1 MTSFRLPAVVTLV
14 GVAAAYFLL
23 GGPLAVRGDLV
34 AGVIPSGQT
43 FRDLA
48 HTLVHGWKRL
58 LTMLPPVDAIG
69 PLLALPLI
77 VGLVGAA
84 VTYTVAR
91 RWTSPY
97 AVLPAP
103 LALLALGIALG
114 TLEPAGLLVQGVLF
128 GLLAIGWMV
137 LRAARDRAPLQNGAG
152 RGARAGLAAGLL
164 AVAAV
169 AGYAAGPHLP
179 GADADARVVARSAVT
194 PPFDVA
200 QYPSPLAGYRR
211 YTEPNPADLW
221 DRDLLRVEGLPAGTP
236 LRFAT
241 LDAYDGAVWGAS
253 NRANNGTRVAGAAF
267 QQVGS
272 RVATRGE
279 GRPVQVRVT
288 VPEDGYRDV
297 WLPTAGTVTGICL
310 RRQPGRP
317 AGLSAVA
324 QRRHQ
329 HRDRSRPPRGWRQL
343 HDGGA
348 PARRARRAAR
358 SRCPSTTGR
367 SLPTSSSGSSTP
379 RSMPGRARPPTPGP
393 S

>member
-1 MTSFRLPAVVTLV
+1 
-14 GVAAAYFLL
+14 
-23 GGPLAVRGDLV
+23 
-34 AGVIPSGQT
+34 
-43 FRDLA
+43 
-48 HTLVHGWKRL
+48 
-58 LTMLPPVDAIG
+58 
-69 PLLALPLI
+69 
-77 VGLVGAA
+77 
-84 VTYTVAR
+84 
-91 RWTSPY
+91 
-97 AVLPAP
+97 
-103 LALLALGIALG
+103 
-114 TLEPAGLLVQGVLF
+114 
-128 GLLAIGWMV
+128 MV
-137 LRAARDRAPLQNGAG
+137 LRAARSRAPLQNGAG
-152 RGARAGLAAGLL
+152 RGARAGTGTGLL

-169 AGYAAGPHLP
+169 AGHAAGPHLP

-297 WLPTAGTVTGICL
+297 WLPTAGTVTGIAFDGSRADQL
-310 RRQPGRP
+310 ASRLWLNVDTNTAIVPDRLA
-317 AGLSAVA
+317 AGDSYTMEARLPDVPDELPKSVPVDNGSLTPDVELGFLDAKVDAWTGEAADPWAQLTAVA
-324 QRRHQ
+324 RALRSDGAYTDGGEPNSFERRYLPGHTPGPARPVRRH
-329 HRDRSRPPRGWRQL
+329 H
-343 HDGGA
+343 
-348 PARRARRAAR
+348 PARRQRRAVRRGPGAGGQPAGPAHPRRHGCDHAR
-358 SRCPSTTGR
+358 GWCRQG
-367 SLPTSSSGSSTP
+367 
-379 RSMPGRARPPTPGP
+379 PGRARLGRGP
-393 S
+393 

>member
-1 MTSFRLPAVVTLV
+1 MPCCRRRWRCSPWASRWARWSRPDCWCRASCS
-14 GVAAAYFLL
+14 ACW
-23 GGPLAVRGDLV
+23 
-34 AGVIPSGQT
+34 PSG
-43 FRDLA
+43 
-48 HTLVHGWKRL
+48 GWCC
-58 LTMLPPVDAIG
+58 G
-69 PLLALPLI
+69 
-77 VGLVGAA
+77 
-84 VTYTVAR
+84 R
-91 RWTSPY
+91 RAT
-97 AVLPAP
+97 
-103 LALLALGIALG
+103 G
-114 TLEPAGLLVQGVLF
+114 
-128 GLLAIGWMV
+128 
-137 LRAARDRAPLQNGAG
+137 RPLQNGAG

-297 WLPTAGTVTGICL
+297 WLPTAGTVTGIAFDGSRADQL
-310 RRQPGRP
+310 ASRLWLNVDTNTAIVPDRLAAGDSYTMEARLPDVPAELPDVGARRQRVAHARRRARVPRRQGRCLDRRGRRPLGP
-317 AGLSAVA
+317 ADRRGPRPA
-324 QRRHQ
+324 QRRGL
-329 HRDRSRPPRGWRQL
+329 HRRRRAQQLRAPLPAGTQPGPARPVRR
-343 HDGGA
+343 HH
-348 PARRARRAAR
+348 PARRQRRAVRRRPRAR
-358 SRCPSTTGR
+358 GQPAEPADPRRHGRDHARERCRQG
-367 SLPTSSSGSSTP
+367 
-379 RSMPGRARPPTPGP
+379 PGRARLGRGP
-393 S
+393 